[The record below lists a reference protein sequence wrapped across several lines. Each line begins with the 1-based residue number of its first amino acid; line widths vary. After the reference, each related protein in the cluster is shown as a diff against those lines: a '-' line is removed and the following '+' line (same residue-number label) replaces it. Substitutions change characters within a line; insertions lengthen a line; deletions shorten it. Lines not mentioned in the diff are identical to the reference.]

1 MNPATTEQP
10 GRPTVSVVIPVRN
23 GPRDIAA
30 CLLAIARSAH
40 APDEILVVDDGS
52 TDDTATVA
60 LEAGARVLRLPKN
73 VGPAAAR
80 NRGAEVARGDILFF
94 TDADVRVHPET
105 IGRAVRTL
113 VPGGVYAA
121 VLGSYDET
129 PSDPGFISQY
139 KNLFHHWVHQ
149 HAKEEA
155 QTFWTGCGAV
165 RRETFLAIGGFNEGY
180 GRPSIEDIE
189 LGFRLRAAGCRIR
202 LDKAMQATHAKR
214 WTWFDLMR
222 TDILLRGA
230 PWIALML
237 RDRYAPSDLNLS
249 IASKIATLVA
259 IGFGT
264 AAVGL
269 VLAGEAQA
277 VLPSLTV
284 LLVAMASARWA
295 ARHDRSRIAAATA
308 LSILVSATAGAWHLA
323 DSTWAGLPLGL
334 LAALIASHLDLYAF
348 FQRRRGTAFALGV
361 LPMHLSFQACCA
373 ASVPIGMLQHA
384 LDRRRAKR
392 AEQGPAV
399 RRLPPLAETEAS
411 NQSRRTGA

>member
-10 GRPTVSVVIPVRN
+10 GRTTVSVVIPVRN
-23 GPRDIAA
+23 GPKDIAD
-30 CLLAIARSAH
+30 CLAAIARSTR
-40 APDEILVVDDGS
+40 APTEILVVDDAS
-52 TDDTATVA
+52 VDDTAAVA
-60 LEAGARVLRLPKN
+60 LSLGARVLRLPEN

-80 NRGAEVARGDILFF
+80 NRGAELARGDILFF
-94 TDADVRVHPET
+94 TDADVRVHPDT
-105 IGRAVRTL
+105 IDRAVAALTRTDEF
-113 VPGGVYAA
+113 AA

-165 RRETFLAIGGFNEGY
+165 RRDTFLVIGGFNEGY

-202 LDKAMQATHAKR
+202 LDKGMQATHAKR

-249 IASKIATLVA
+249 IASKIATLFA
-259 IGFGT
+259 IGFG
-264 AAVGL
+264 VSSLGL
-269 VLAGEAQA
+269 LIAGQPLAL
-277 VLPSLTV
+277 LPSVAV
-284 LLVAMASARWA
+284 LLVAMGSAGWA
-295 ARHDRSRIAAATA
+295 ARHDRSRIAAVVAP
-308 LSILVSATAGAWHLA
+308 LILVSASAGAWSIA

-334 LAALIASHLDLYAF
+334 LAALVASHLDLYAF

-361 LPMHLSFQACCA
+361 LPMHLSFQVCCA

-384 LDRRRAKR
+384 RDRRRAEQA
-392 AEQGPAV
+392 AEGPAV
-399 RRLPPLAETEAS
+399 RHLPPLAEPAPA
-411 NQSRRTGA
+411 NRRTGA

>member
-1 MNPATTEQP
+1 MSPATTEQP

-23 GPRDIAA
+23 GPQDIAE
-30 CLLAIARSAH
+30 CLAALERSAH
-40 APDEILVVDDGS
+40 RPDEILVVDDAS
-52 TDDTATVA
+52 SDDTAAVA
-60 LEAGARVLRLPKN
+60 LATGARVLRLPVN

-80 NRGAEVARGDILFF
+80 NRGAELARGDILFF
-94 TDADVRVHPET
+94 TDADVRVHEDT
-105 IGRAVRTL
+105 IGRAVETL
-113 VPGGVYAA
+113 SEGGIYAA
-121 VLGSYDET
+121 VLGSYDEK
-129 PSDPGFISQY
+129 PSNPGFISQY

-149 HAKEEA
+149 HAMEEA

-249 IASKIATLVA
+249 IASKIATLFA
-259 IGFGT
+259 MGFG
-264 AAVGL
+264 AASLGL
-269 VLAGEAQA
+269 VFAGLPLAN
-277 VLPSLTV
+277 LPAITV

-295 ARHDRSRIAAATA
+295 ARRGRSRIAAAVA
-308 LSILVSATAGAWHLA
+308 LSILMTATAAAWQLA
-323 DSTWAGLPLGL
+323 DSPWAGVPLGFL
-334 LAALIASHLDLYAF
+334 VGLVASHVDLYAF
-348 FQRRRGTAFALGV
+348 FQRRRGTTFALGV
-361 LPMHLSFQACCA
+361 LPMHLSFQVCCA
-373 ASVPIGMLQHA
+373 ASVPIGMFQHA
-384 LDRRRAKR
+384 RDLRRASR
-392 AEQGPAV
+392 AAEGPAV
-399 RRLPPLAETEAS
+399 RRLPPLSEPAS
-411 NQSRRTGA
+411 ADRRTGA

>member
-10 GRPTVSVVIPVRN
+10 GRTTVSVVIPVRN
-23 GPRDIAA
+23 GPKDIAD
-30 CLLAIARSAH
+30 CLAAIARSTR
-40 APDEILVVDDGS
+40 APTEILVVDDAS
-52 TDDTATVA
+52 VDDTAAVA
-60 LEAGARVLRLPKN
+60 LSLGARVLRLPEN

-80 NRGAEVARGDILFF
+80 NRGAELARGDILFF
-94 TDADVRVHPET
+94 TDADVRVHPDT
-105 IGRAVRTL
+105 IDRAVAALTRTDEF
-113 VPGGVYAA
+113 AA

-202 LDKAMQATHAKR
+202 LDKGMQATHAKR

-249 IASKIATLVA
+249 IASKIATLFA
-259 IGFGT
+259 IGFG
-264 AAVGL
+264 VSSLGL
-269 VLAGEAQA
+269 LIAGQPLAL
-277 VLPSLTV
+277 LPSVAV
-284 LLVAMASARWA
+284 LLVAMGSAGWA
-295 ARHDRSRIAAATA
+295 ARHDRSRIAAVVAP
-308 LSILVSATAGAWHLA
+308 LILVSASAGAWSIA

-334 LAALIASHLDLYAF
+334 LAALVASHLDLYAF

-361 LPMHLSFQACCA
+361 LPMHLSFQVCCA

-384 LDRRRAKR
+384 RDRRRAEQA
-392 AEQGPAV
+392 AEGPAV
-399 RRLPPLAETEAS
+399 RHLPPLAEPAPA
-411 NQSRRTGA
+411 NRRTGA

>member
-1 MNPATTEQP
+1 MRSATTDQP

-23 GPRDIAA
+23 GPQDIAE
-30 CLLAIARSAH
+30 CLAALDRSTRR
-40 APDEILVVDDGS
+40 PDEVLVVDDAS
-52 TDDTATVA
+52 SDDTAAVA
-60 LEAGARVLRLPKN
+60 LATGARVLRLPTN

-80 NRGAEVARGDILFF
+80 NRGAELARGDILFF
-94 TDADVRVHPET
+94 TDADVRVHEDT
-105 IGRAVRTL
+105 IGRAVETL
-113 VPGGVYAA
+113 ADGGIYAA
-121 VLGSYDET
+121 VLGSYDEQ

-202 LDKAMQATHAKR
+202 LDKGMQATHAKR

-249 IASKIATLVA
+249 VASKIATLFAVA
-259 IGFGT
+259 FG
-264 AAVGL
+264 ASALGL
-269 VLAGEAQA
+269 VIAGLPLAL
-277 VLPSLTV
+277 LPSTAV
-284 LLVAMASARWA
+284 LLVAMASAGWA
-295 ARHDRSRIAAATA
+295 ARRGRSRIAALVALLVLATA
-308 LSILVSATAGAWHLA
+308 TAAAWHLA
-323 DSTWAGLPLGL
+323 DSPWAGVPLGL
-334 LAALIASHLDLYAF
+334 LAALMASHVDLYAF

-361 LPMHLSFQACCA
+361 LPMHLSFQVCCA

-384 LDRRRAKR
+384 RDVRRARR
-392 AEQGPAV
+392 AAEGPAV
-399 RRLPPLAETEAS
+399 RRLPPLNEPMEAD
-411 NQSRRTGA
+411 RRTGA